1 MSGTLEKVINKHE
14 GKPGAIISVLEDIQ
28 ETQGYLPKEI
38 LEQVSEKM
46 KVPLSQLFSMAT
58 FYSAFSLKPR
68 GKHTLYVCLGTAC
81 HVRGGARIIKGVS
94 KQLGIKP
101 GDTTEDKNFTLET
114 LRCIGCCSLAPVIKV
129 GNDDVYGY
137 NTVDKIKG
145 IVDKYKE
152 EG

>member
-46 KVPLSQLFSMAT
+46 NVPLSQLFSMAT